1 MKREVLSI
9 VIRLLGDQEGA
20 LFKEKKSNFK
30 AQSFLKYKIMVY
42 G

>member
-30 AQSFLKYKIMVY
+30 PQPFLNTK
-42 G
+42 